1 MKKYIET
8 LVAGLIAGAVIMQLI
23 NIAVRDLIDR
33 NFYIGGEVLLP
44 AVIGMVGYI
53 GWSAADAYFKAVRHK
68 EIYQKGFNEG
78 ARIHNYQIV
87 IPLEGSDERKESA

>member
-23 NIAVRDLIDR
+23 NMAVESLIDR
-33 NFYIGGEVLLP
+33 QLHMGGEILLP
-44 AVIGMVGYI
+44 VLIGMVGYI
-53 GWSAADAYFKAVRHK
+53 GWNSADAYFKAVRHK

-87 IPLEGSDERKESA
+87 IPLEGSHETKM